1 MAKTKINAKINRELK
16 NKTVLITGGAGSIG
30 SELAKKILEFPVDS
44 LRIFD
49 VDEHALF
56 QLGKSIKDSRL
67 RLLLGDTQNADRV
80 DMAGTGTDI
89 VIHLAAVKNIE
100 ITEFNPIET
109 ININVNGTVNMIKMA
124 IKNKPSKFLNISTDK
139 SVESSTLYGTT
150 KQLGERVTS
159 WAGHHIETTKF
170 ASVRIGNV
178 IESRGNVFSVWKEEI
193 KNKKLISI
201 TEPKMKR
208 YFFHV
213 NEAVE
218 FILNCI
224 PLITEG
230 EIFVPKMN
238 SYAIKDLADKT
249 SKKQKIIGIRQGEK
263 IEEILITK
271 DEKNMAIE
279 KKNMWI
285 IRPYANS

>member
-67 RLLLGDTQNADRV
+67 RLLLGDTQNVDRV
-80 DMAGTGTDI
+80 DMAGTGADI

-218 FILNCI
+218 FILNCL

-238 SYAIKDLADKT
+238 SYSIQDLADKT
-249 SKKQKIIGIRQGEK
+249 SKKQKIIGLRQGEK
-263 IEEILITK
+263 IKEILITK
-271 DEKNMAIE
+271 DEKSMATE

>member
-1 MAKTKINAKINRELK
+1 
-16 NKTVLITGGAGSIG
+16 
-30 SELAKKILEFPVDS
+30 
-44 LRIFD
+44 
-49 VDEHALF
+49 
-56 QLGKSIKDSRL
+56 
-67 RLLLGDTQNADRV
+67 
-80 DMAGTGTDI
+80 MAGTGTDI

-139 SVESSTLYGTT
+139 SVEASTLYGTT

-193 KNKKLISI
+193 KNKKLISV

-218 FILNCI
+218 FILNCL

-238 SYAIKDLADKT
+238 SYSIQDLADKT
-249 SKKQKIIGIRQGEK
+249 SKKQKIIGLRQGEK
-263 IEEILITK
+263 IKEILITK
-271 DEKNMAIE
+271 DEKSMAME